1 MNFQEFEISYGTK
14 FPSTLQGQNI
24 SKYYT
29 STDIPSI
36 YKQTVIQPKMGFAY
50 LPKSV
55 EHKKCVTVKSES
67 IFLIKTARNAAFERF
82 SIRRQFKD
90 SKNYYFI
97 LGTDQNGFAFDHKSG
112 LGLEVNLYDDIV
124 VADFIDTYNNL
135 PLKTRS
141 MYEFAKNHWF

>member
-1 MNFQEFEISYGTK
+1 MHFDFVAFRIKETISLRSVC
-14 FPSTLQGQNI
+14 FH
-24 SKYYT
+24 
-29 STDIPSI
+29 
-36 YKQTVIQPKMGFAY
+36 PK
-50 LPKSV
+50 
-55 EHKKCVTVKSES
+55 
-67 IFLIKTARNAAFERF
+67 KTARNAAFERF

-112 LGLEVNLYDDIV
+112 LGLEVDLYDDIV

-141 MYEFAKNHWF
+141 MYEFAKNHWEIVTKIL